1 MTVRGSAL
9 AVQRNDLESQR
20 LDPHAAALI
29 VIVPAGRTRCRP
41 RLAGLLRVPP
51 RHDEVAGLPHCG
63 AQELEALEAL
73 RLVDSL
79 RTIGEAALDLLLSTL
94 REGQRSDRGG
104 PIRKLG
110 LVGGTGPEST
120 ISYYR
125 TLTQGVQRAVGVGQ
139 LPPLVIDSLSVFEVL
154 DLCARDDMDGLL
166 RLPQR
171 LDRPTCRSRCRDR
184 HSHRAHAA
192 HRLRSAARRFS
203 DSAHQRRRGHPRRG
217 PGPERL
223 RRRTARHGADHDG
236 RLLRAAA
243 PGRGHRHRDPR
254 RQGDRLHPGQDR
266 APAGARHRHGF
277 DAGRFRVGHRAPAHR
292 PRRRPVVLGCTELPL
307 LLDDTSSPVP
317 CLDPVEIHSRALIAA
332 IVDQ

>member
-125 TLTQGVQRAVGVGQ
+125 TLTQGVQNAVGVGQ
-139 LPPLVIDSLSVFEVL
+139 LPPLVIDSLSVFDVL

-166 RLPQR
+166 AYLSSSIDRL
-171 LDRPTCRSRCRDR
+171 
-184 HSHRAHAA
+184 AA
-192 HRLRSAARRFS
+192 AGAEVATLTALTPHIVFDRLRDASPIPLISAVEATRDEALARNV
-203 DSAHQRRRGHPRRG
+203 SAVALLGTEPTMTGDFFAQPLRDAGIDVAIPDAKEIAFIQDRIVRELEQGIVTDATREG
-217 PGPERL
+217 FVSIIERL
-223 RRRTARHGADHDG
+223 RADRSVDS
-236 RLLRAAA
+236 
-243 PGRGHRHRDPR
+243 
-254 RQGDRLHPGQDR
+254 
-266 APAGARHRHGF
+266 
-277 DAGRFRVGHRAPAHR
+277 
-292 PRRRPVVLGCTELPL
+292 VVLGCTELPL
-307 LLDDTSSPVP
+307 LLDDTSSTVP